1 LKKATHGGSRAGSG
15 RKAGSKWQITLEK
28 QAAAQLYREE
38 VLARMGPLV
47 KAQIDAASGLYAK
60 VAVAEVTDKG
70 VQLRRVTSDAEIDA
84 LVTSGR
90 GARVFLADPDMTIS
104 KYLTDQVIG
113 KPTESVEVSGPKG
126 GPVRVE
132 FVIVDAHA

>member
-1 LKKATHGGSRAGSG
+1 LKKGHGGSRPGSG
-15 RKAGSKWQITLEK
+15 RKPGSKWQSSLEK

-47 KAQIDAASGLYAK
+47 KAQIDAASGIYAK
-60 VAVAEVTDKG
+60 VAVAEMTDQG
-70 VQLRRVTSDAEIDA
+70 IRLRRVTTEAEIEE
-84 LVTSGR
+84 LVISGR
-90 GARVFLADPDMTIS
+90 AARVFLAEPDMTIS

-132 FVIVDAHA
+132 FVIVGAHA